1 MLLLIVS
8 YIKAP
13 AQVEPHIKSH
23 GEWVAH
29 HLEEGNFLFAGP
41 KKSGLGGVIGAKNI
55 DKPALLQILAEDSY
69 VKADVAEY
77 QIVGVDF
84 KAAAAGF
91 EALKGV

>member
-41 KKSGLGGVIGAKNI
+41 KKSGPGGVIGAKSI

-77 QIVGVDF
+77 QIVDVDL
-84 KAAAAGF
+84 KAAAASF